1 MAGYEDVNDAERLSL
16 DPTFRLIGSRKNWER
31 GAEIAGLNLMT
42 LGSMKGLKVSQHQQW
57 VLLAGLGV
65 EVDAD

>member
-1 MAGYEDVNDAERLSL
+1 LWAADLAGANLAGADRRD
-16 DPTFRLIGSRKNWER
+16 
-31 GAEIAGLNLMT
+31 AEIAGLNLMT

>member
-1 MAGYEDVNDAERLSL
+1 MEIPVCGRRTLGAPNLAGADL
-16 DPTFRLIGSRKNWER
+16 R
-31 GAEIAGLNLMT
+31 GAEIAGLNPMT
-42 LGSMKGLKVSQHQQW
+42 LGSMKGLEVSQHQQS